1 MNVGL
6 GEVSGGYPSA
16 RARTRGHGRRAS
28 ITGSTRGCALRCCS
42 ARSFD
47 PPESNDI
54 NGFAC
59 RSALN
64 PRAEQHPGTHDL
76 PVRHDRA
83 RPTLKPG
90 ASRRCRMA
98 SIGTGVVSNPVLAVV
113 VGTSRT
119 TPGWRD
125 VKRDSLGLL
134 ESRETGPNG
143 VLFDKAARESLD
155 RLSKPISGQRIAAAR
170 DTEPAVERGGA
181 LPVSGP
187 GVRGET
193 GVVAD
198 ASLHG
203 LNPAGLSG
211 PWIA

>member
-1 MNVGL
+1 
-6 GEVSGGYPSA
+6 
-16 RARTRGHGRRAS
+16 
-28 ITGSTRGCALRCCS
+28 
-42 ARSFD
+42 
-47 PPESNDI
+47 
-54 NGFAC
+54 
-59 RSALN
+59 
-64 PRAEQHPGTHDL
+64 
-76 PVRHDRA
+76 
-83 RPTLKPG
+83 
-90 ASRRCRMA
+90 MA

-143 VLFDKAARESLD
+143 VLLDKAARESLD
-155 RLSKPISGQRIAAAR
+155 RLSKPISGQRIAAAC

-198 ASLHG
+198 ASLLG
-203 LNPAGLSG
+203 LNPASLSG

>member
-1 MNVGL
+1 
-6 GEVSGGYPSA
+6 
-16 RARTRGHGRRAS
+16 
-28 ITGSTRGCALRCCS
+28 
-42 ARSFD
+42 
-47 PPESNDI
+47 
-54 NGFAC
+54 
-59 RSALN
+59 
-64 PRAEQHPGTHDL
+64 
-76 PVRHDRA
+76 
-83 RPTLKPG
+83 
-90 ASRRCRMA
+90 MA

-113 VGTSRT
+113 AGTSRT

-143 VLFDKAARESLD
+143 VLLDKAARESLD

-203 LNPAGLSG
+203 LNPASLSG